1 MYLRGLGQHQFQ
13 KGTPMISVNNPKFQ
27 LGQTLITPGAQE
39 ALAATG
45 ESPWAFL
52 FARHA
57 KADWGIVD
65 AEDAALND
73 ESLKDGSRLLSAY
86 RLKDGTKIWI
96 ITGAEDDNGK
106 REATT
111 ILLPEEY

>member
-1 MYLRGLGQHQFQ
+1 
-13 KGTPMISVNNPKFQ
+13 MISVNTPTFQ

-52 FARHA
+52 FVRHA
-57 KADWGIVD
+57 KGDWGIVD

-86 RLKDGTKIWI
+86 VLKDGTKIWI
-96 ITGAEDDNGK
+96 ITEAEGDNGK